1 MLHDADF
8 ISGSTRLFAVIGDPV
23 RHSLSPRIMNAA
35 FRACGIDAVYVAL
48 PVKAAEA
55 RQAMQMI
62 RSFEFGGCNV
72 TMPLKQEIVP
82 WLDHLAPE
90 AAAIGA
96 VNCVLNQEGVLVGHN
111 TDCTGF
117 RLSLSAHFSQPPQSA
132 FLLGAGGAARAIA
145 SELVRWGCPRLII
158 SNRSRE
164 KAEELKQILKGSP
177 DGQIDI
183 LPWEPL
189 KWGEA
194 LGRADM
200 VVNATSLGMG
210 GQGSVADILD
220 WSALNP
226 AALIYETVYNPLETD
241 LLRVGRQRGINCV
254 EGTEMLLWQAAAGFS
269 LWTGRQAP
277 VTEMKR
283 ALLQSIPA
291 ARL

>member
-1 MLHDADF
+1 MFHDAEF
-8 ISGSTRLFAVIGDPV
+8 ISGSTRLYAVIGDPV

-96 VNCVLNQEGVLVGHN
+96 VNCVMNQKGALVGHN

-117 RLSLSAHFSQPPQSA
+117 RLSLSSHFSQPPQSA

-145 SELVRWGCPRLII
+145 SELMRWGCPRLII

-164 KAEELKQILKGSP
+164 KAEELKQILKDSP
-177 DGQIDI
+177 NGQIDI

-189 KWGEA
+189 KWCEV
-194 LGRADM
+194 LRRADM

-241 LLRVGRQRGINCV
+241 LLRAGRQRGMKCV
-254 EGTEMLLWQAAAGFS
+254 EGTEMLLCQAAAGFS

-277 VTEMKR
+277 VAEMKA
-283 ALLQSIPA
+283 ALLKAMQ
-291 ARL
+291 